1 MALATLW
8 LSLADERFS
17 GAERMADTAA
27 TRTATLPA
35 AEIFSARDRLIR
47 AASELFCR
55 HGINATGVDAVV
67 DAAGTAKATLYKV
80 FGSKEGLIEAVLVE
94 EGRAWREWF
103 LAEIDAYPG
112 GPLDKLAGSLAVL
125 EGWFEREHFFGCP
138 FINAVGEFDKNDDR
152 YKAIALAHK
161 QVVMA
166 HLLGLATD
174 GGCRDP
180 EATAHQIGILID
192 GAIVAAMIT
201 GNPLTA
207 KFAHE
212 AAVRILA
219 GENQSAT
226 R

>member
-1 MALATLW
+1 
-8 LSLADERFS
+8 
-17 GAERMADTAA
+17 MADAA
-27 TRTATLPA
+27 TTRPA
-35 AEIFSARDRLIR
+35 PSTVAEIGSARERLIR

-67 DAAGTAKATLYKV
+67 DSAGTAKATLYKV

-112 GPLDKLAGSLAVL
+112 EPLDKLAGSLAIL
-125 EGWFEREHFFGCP
+125 EAWFKSEQFFGCP

-152 YKAIALAHK
+152 YKAIALSHK
-161 QVVMA
+161 KVVMA
-166 HLLGLATD
+166 RLVELATA

-201 GNPLTA
+201 GNSDTA

-219 GENQSAT
+219 PTDAPVA